1 METYLLIAAL
11 VGAAAALIFALIQRS
26 HVMKASEGNEKMVK
40 IAQAIRSGAN
50 AYLKRQYTTVAKV
63 FVVVFIILLAI
74 AFLSK
79 GEMLSRVTPFAFLT
93 GGIWSMLAGLI
104 GMKIATNSN
113 ARTAQAASESLN
125 RGLRVAFSSGAVMG
139 FTVVGLGM
147 LDISIWLMILHFGAG
162 ITDPVQLGNIIVMN
176 GIGASFMALF
186 ARVGGGIYTKAAD
199 VGADLVGKVEAGIP
213 EDDPRN
219 PATIADNVGDNVGDV
234 AGMGA
239 DLYESYVGSILATFA
254 LGACAGYGWQGMLLP
269 MALAVCGI
277 ICSIIGSFLVK
288 TKEDATQKSLLT
300 SLRTGTYT
308 AAILSAIVAAP
319 LCYFIL
325 GPENNCWGIFIAIL
339 CGLIGG
345 TLIGYF
351 TEYFTSDNYKP
362 TKKLAAASETGAA
375 TIIIG
380 GISLGL
386 MSTIASILIV
396 AVAILISYFAA
407 GGTTSILDEMG
418 GFSLSFNQGLYG
430 IGIAGVGML
439 STLGI
444 TLATDAYG
452 PVADNAGGIAE
463 MSGLPEEVR
472 DRTDALDSL
481 GNTTAATGKGFA
493 IGSAS
498 LTALALLVSYVNI
511 VQDRTVENLNFTLT
525 SPTVLVGLFIGAML
539 TFVFSAMT
547 MRSVQTAAQ
556 SIVVEVRRQFR
567 EIAGIMEGK
576 TDPEYGKCVAL
587 CTKGAL
593 HEMVAPALLAIIVPI
608 ITGLILGPTGVV
620 GLLGGVSV
628 TGFAMAVFM
637 SNAGGAWDNAK
648 KYIERGNHGGKGSEQ
663 HKAAVVGDTVG
674 DPFKDTSG
682 PSLNIL
688 IKLCSTVSIVFSGLV
703 LAFHLL

>member
-1 METYLLIAAL
+1 MEKYLWIGFIGAVIAL
-11 VGAAAALIFALIQRS
+11 LFAVIQRKK
-26 HVMKASEGNEKMVK
+26 VMSYSEGNATMQK
-40 IAQAIRSGAN
+40 IAKSIREGAN
-50 AYLKRQYTTVAKV
+50 AYLKHQYSTVAKV
-63 FVVVFIILLAI
+63 FAVVFVILAI
-74 AFLSK
+74 IAFASGGSMLSK
-79 GEMLSRVTPFAFLT
+79 FTPFAFLT

-104 GMKIATNSN
+104 GMKIATNAN
-113 ARTAQAASESLN
+113 ARTAQAASEGLN
-125 RGLRVAFSSGAVMG
+125 RGLRVAFSSGSVMG

-147 LDISIWLMILHFGAG
+147 LDISLWLVGLYFLAG
-162 ITDPVQLGNIIVMN
+162 ITDPVELGNIMVMN

-254 LGACAGYGWQGMLLP
+254 LGACAGYGWQGMILP
-269 MALAVCGI
+269 LALAVCGI

-308 AAILSAIVAAP
+308 AAVLSAIISAV
-319 LCYFIL
+319 LCYFIM
-325 GPENNCWGIFIAIL
+325 GENWLGIFIAIL

-345 TLIGYF
+345 CAIGYF

-396 AVAILISYFAA
+396 AAAILISYFAA
-407 GGTTSILDEMG
+407 GGTTSILDATG
-418 GFSLSFNQGLYG
+418 GFSAEFNQGLYG
-430 IGIAGVGML
+430 IGIAAVGML

-511 VQDRTVENLNFTLT
+511 VQTRTTETLNFTLT

-547 MRSVQTAAQ
+547 MSAVQTAAQ
-556 SIVVEVRRQFR
+556 SIVLEVRRQFR
-567 EIAGIMEGK
+567 EITGIMEGK

-593 HEMVAPALLAIIVPI
+593 HEMVAPALLAVIVPI

-688 IKLCSTVSIVFSGLV
+688 IKLCSTVSIVFSGLI
-703 LAFHLL
+703 LAFSLL

>member
-1 METYLLIAAL
+1 MEKYLWIGFIGAVIAL
-11 VGAAAALIFALIQRS
+11 LFAVIQRKK
-26 HVMKASEGNEKMVK
+26 VMSYSEGNATMQK
-40 IAQAIRSGAN
+40 IAKSIREGAN
-50 AYLKRQYTTVAKV
+50 AYLKHQYSTVAKV
-63 FVVVFIILLAI
+63 FAVVFVILAI
-74 AFLSK
+74 IAFASGGSMLSK
-79 GEMLSRVTPFAFLT
+79 FTPFAFLT

-104 GMKIATNSN
+104 GMKIATNAN
-113 ARTAQAASESLN
+113 ARTAQAASEGLN
-125 RGLRVAFSSGAVMG
+125 RGLRVAFSSGSVMG

-147 LDISIWLMILHFGAG
+147 LDISLWLVGLYFIAG
-162 ITDPVQLGNIIVMN
+162 ITDPVELGNIMVMN

-254 LGACAGYGWQGMLLP
+254 LGACAGYGWQGMILP
-269 MALAVCGI
+269 LALAVCGI

-308 AAILSAIVAAP
+308 AAVLSAILSAV
-319 LCYFIL
+319 LCYVIM
-325 GPENNCWGIFIAIL
+325 GENWLGIFIAIL

-345 TLIGYF
+345 CAIGYF

-396 AVAILISYFAA
+396 AAAILISYFAA
-407 GGTTSILDEMG
+407 GGTTSILDATG
-418 GFSLSFNQGLYG
+418 SFSAEFNQGLYG
-430 IGIAGVGML
+430 IGIAAVGML

-511 VQDRTVENLNFTLT
+511 VQNNTNETLNFTLT

-547 MRSVQTAAQ
+547 MSAVQTAAQ
-556 SIVVEVRRQFR
+556 SIVLEVRRQFR
-567 EIAGIMEGK
+567 EITGIMEGK

-593 HEMVAPALLAIIVPI
+593 HEMVAPALLAVIVPI

-688 IKLCSTVSIVFSGLV
+688 IKLCSTVSIVFSGLI
-703 LAFHLL
+703 LAFSLL